1 MWPTAELHVHIEGTL
16 DGSLIRVLAAR
27 NGLPVPAG
35 ADGGAPFGSL
45 QEFLDVYYAN
55 LDVLRTEQDFRDL
68 AVAYAGRAAAAG
80 VRRAEIFFDPQS
92 HTARGV
98 PLSDVVLG
106 LSRGLDAAR
115 ERHGI
120 SGALILCFLRHLG
133 PEAAMATLEQA
144 LPLREHLLGVGLDSS
159 EVGFPPAL
167 FRDVYE
173 RAAAE
178 GLRRVAHAGE
188 EGGPDYVWE
197 ALDVLGAERIDHGI
211 RALEDVELV
220 AHLREH
226 QVPLTVCP
234 LSNVALRAVPDLASH
249 PIAVMLDEGLLA
261 SVHSDDPA
269 YFGGYLEDNQRALLD
284 AGLVTGDQLGVLAAN
299 AVVASF
305 LPDSEKAALLA
316 EVRAYA
322 EQVGAAVP
330 PAARVV
336 GATVPAA
343 PGQGADGQR
352 ADGRGTGGQGT
363 GR

>member
-1 MWPTAELHVHIEGTL
+1 MRGPSVWPTAELHVHIEGTL
-16 DGSLIRVLAAR
+16 GGPLIRTLAAR

-45 QEFLDVYYAN
+45 QDFLDVYYAN
-55 LDVLRTEQDFRDL
+55 LDVLRTEQDFHDL
-68 AVAYAGRAAAAG
+68 AEAYLVRAAAAG

-92 HTARGV
+92 HTTRGV
-98 PLSDVVLG
+98 PLAEVVHG
-106 LSRGLDAAR
+106 LARALDAAP

-133 PEAAMATLEQA
+133 PDAAMATLEEA

-159 EVGFPPAL
+159 EVGYPPSL
-167 FRDVYE
+167 FAAVYE

-220 AHLREH
+220 AHLRAR
-226 QVPLTVCP
+226 QIPLTVCP
-234 LSNVALRAVPDLASH
+234 LSNVALRAVDDLAAH

-269 YFGGYLEDNQRALLD
+269 YFGGYLDDVQRALVD
-284 AGLVTGDQLGVLAAN
+284 AGLVTEDQLGVLAAN
-299 AVVASF
+299 SVVASF
-305 LPDSEKAALLA
+305 LPSAEKAALLA
-316 EVRAYA
+316 EVRAHA
-322 EQVGAAVP
+322 LAVGAAVP
-330 PAARVV
+330 AA
-336 GATVPAA
+336 AAA
-343 PGQGADGQR
+343 PLAP
-352 ADGRGTGGQGT
+352 GGEGH
-363 GR
+363 